1 MPASPTRRLVAIGS
15 LAASVVAA
23 ERARGAVGANGN
35 IIATLGTFGPFTVL
49 LAGLEAANLTALLR
63 NGGPFALFAPT
74 DAAFGALPPASS
86 EALRGP
92 ANAMRMQHLLLY
104 HLVNASVASSVIAG
118 GVGHRP
124 PPHRARRSV
133 IASQPVPHP
142 GQPTPACSPTA
153 VARQRRVYCDRQGP
167 QPASGRAG
175 QLEAKVGG
183 PYRSA
188 DLFRAR
194 ESPTP

>member
-49 LAGLEAANLTALLR
+49 LAGLEVANLTALLR
-63 NGGPFALFAPT
+63 KGGPFALFAPT
-74 DAAFGALPPASS
+74 DAAFGALPPASL

-118 GVGHRP
+118 GVG
-124 PPHRARRSV
+124 
-133 IASQPVPHP
+133 PVPTAQ
-142 GQPTPACSPTA
+142 GATLVIDGAQSPPRINDA
-153 VARQRRVYCDRQGP
+153 RMLAHRVAANGDVYAIDRVLSPP
-167 QPASGRAG
+167 Q
-175 QLEAKVGG
+175 
-183 PYRSA
+183 
-188 DLFRAR
+188 
-194 ESPTP
+194 